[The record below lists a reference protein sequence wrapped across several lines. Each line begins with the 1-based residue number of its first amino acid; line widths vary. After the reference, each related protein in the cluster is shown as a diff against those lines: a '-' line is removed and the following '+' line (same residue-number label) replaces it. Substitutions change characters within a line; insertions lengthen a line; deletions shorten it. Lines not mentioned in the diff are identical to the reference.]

1 MNPLDAKPLALKGI
15 VGIENMG
22 NMCYVN
28 AIIQLLRTCQDWNI
42 FCLTNSVESFNNKKT
57 VLAYKDIVATIW
69 SAYRPAY
76 VRPLAFISEIRNV
89 VQNTP
94 YAMFGTHMQQDA
106 HEYLSFLLDQFHEEL
121 KVPVELISE
130 ELVSQELVSKEPNQD
145 KMMIL
150 AEKAWNYFLLKHTSV
165 VVDTF
170 FGMLRKTVVCSNC
183 NNRTYQWE
191 LFNSLKIPCEGETL
205 HEWICKE
212 VNEVTDIDA
221 YKCDSCN
228 GRHSAK
234 KYSHIWKMPKH
245 LFILINRFQNNNM
258 KNMTTCNLVDTLSF
272 KQFYAEEVQTD
283 NIYELC
289 GIVDHHGPHIHSGH
303 YTAQYKHPIS
313 KEWWLFDDNVS
324 HEISHAH
331 FGAANYILSYHTL

>member
-1 MNPLDAKPLALKGI
+1 MNPLDAKPIALPPIALKGV

-28 AIIQLLRTCQDWNI
+28 AIIQLLRTCQEWNI
-42 FCLTNSVESFNNKKT
+42 FCLTNSIESFNDKKA

-76 VRPLAFISEIRNV
+76 VRPLAFIYEIKNI

-94 YAMFGTHMQQDA
+94 YAMFGTHMQQDG
-106 HEYLSFLLDQFHEEL
+106 HEYLSFLLDRFHEEL
-121 KVPVELISE
+121 KVPTELI
-130 ELVSQELVSKEPNQD
+130 LPNQNED
-145 KMMIL
+145 KMMTI
-150 AEKAWNYFLLKHTSV
+150 AETAWNHFLLKHTSV

-170 FGMLRKTVVCSNC
+170 FGMLRKTVICSNC

-191 LFNSLKIPCEGETL
+191 LFNSLKIPCEGDTL
-205 HEWICKE
+205 HEWLRKE

-221 YKCDSCN
+221 YKCDTCN
-228 GRHSAK
+228 ERHPAK

-245 LFILINRFQNNNM
+245 LFILIDRFQYNNM
-258 KNMTTCNLVDTLSF
+258 KNMTTCPLVDTLSF

-283 NIYELC
+283 TIYELC

-303 YTAQYKHPIS
+303 YTSQFKHPIS
-313 KEWWLFDDNVS
+313 KEWWLFDDNVA
-324 HEISHAH
+324 HEIGYAH
-331 FGAANYILSYHTL
+331 FSPANYILSYHTL

>member
-1 MNPLDAKPLALKGI
+1 MNPLDAKPIALPPIALPPIALPPIALKGV

-42 FCLTNSVESFNNKKT
+42 FCLTNSVESFNNKKA

-69 SAYRPAY
+69 SAHRPAY
-76 VRPLAFISEIRNV
+76 VRPLAFISEIRYI

-94 YAMFGTHMQQDA
+94 YAMFGTHMQQDG

-121 KVPVELISE
+121 KVSSVLPHE
-130 ELVSQELVSKEPNQD
+130 ELLNQD

-150 AEKAWNYFLLKHTSV
+150 AQTAWNHFLLKYTSV

-170 FGMLRKTVVCSNC
+170 FGMLRKTVICSNC

-191 LFNSLKIPCEGETL
+191 LFNSLKIPCEGDTL
-205 HEWICKE
+205 HEWIHKE
-212 VNEVTDIDA
+212 VNEITDIDA
-221 YKCDSCN
+221 YKCDACN

-245 LFILINRFQNNNM
+245 LFILIDRFQYNNM
-258 KNMTTCNLVDTLSF
+258 KN
-272 KQFYAEEVQTD
+272 
-283 NIYELC
+283 I
-289 GIVDHHGPHIHSGH
+289 I
-303 YTAQYKHPIS
+303 
-313 KEWWLFDDNVS
+313 
-324 HEISHAH
+324 
-331 FGAANYILSYHTL
+331 ILSYYNNIIKLRYYKNIIKWII